1 MVPAFFWFPPEINS
15 TLMFS
20 GAGPGPLLAAA
31 SAWTALAADLSGAAS
46 SFGSVISGLT
56 SGVWTGSASLS
67 MAAAA
72 APYVG
77 WLNAAAAQAEAAAA
91 QALAAA
97 AAFETAQAATVPPA
111 AVAANRVR
119 LMTLIATNFLGQNT
133 PAIAMTELEYLE
145 MWAQDV
151 AAMVGYHAGATAVA
165 ATLPA
170 FSAPPVGFAAL
181 GDILST
187 LVSSFVSSWSS
198 LLPVGGLGGLAGQL
212 QTVIAGIPAALSSA
226 VSQLPVTSLLS
237 VAPATSLLSVAPA
250 PSLVSMAQV
259 GMYPA
264 SVVAVPMMSLAQ
276 VANGA
281 GLASWG
287 TTGVADVAKFVGSS
301 VPQMNGLGGA
311 AAGLGSVGAGV
322 GQARL
327 VGAISVPPTW
337 QGAMPVRIAT
347 SAMPGLGGELPSAAM
362 AEGAVAPTAGT
373 PMTPMPVGMGGPK
386 GSGGA
391 SPHVVKSRPRVI
403 SRTGVG

>member
-31 SAWTALAADLSGAAS
+31 SAWTALGSDLSAAAS
-46 SFGSVISGLT
+46 SFYSVISGLT
-56 SGVWTGSASLS
+56 SGLWTGPASLS
-67 MAAAA
+67 MAASA

-97 AAFETAQAATVPPA
+97 TAFETAQAATVLPA
-111 AVAANRVR
+111 AVTANRVT

-151 AAMVGYHAGATAVA
+151 AAMVGYHAGAMSVA
-165 ATLPA
+165 ATLPS
-170 FSAPPVGFAAL
+170 FSTPPVGLAGL
-181 GDILST
+181 GAGLGAGLQEIL
-187 LVSSFVSSWSS
+187 SSFVSSLSS
-198 LLPVGGLGGLAGQL
+198 LLPVGGLAGLAGQF
-212 QTVIAGIPAALSSA
+212 QTVLAGIPVALSGA
-226 VSQLPVTSLLS
+226 VSQLSATLSTAPVTSLVS
-237 VAPATSLLSVAPA
+237 V
-250 PSLVSMAQV
+250 AQV

-264 SVVAVPMMSLAQ
+264 SMVVSPMMSLAQ
-276 VANGA
+276 VANGT
-281 GLASWG
+281 GLASSAA
-287 TTGVADVAKFVGSS
+287 TGMADVPKFIGSS
-301 VPQMNGLGGA
+301 VPEMNGLGGA
-311 AAGLGSVGAGV
+311 AAGLGPVGAGI